1 MGGNRGMSRLPV
13 ISGKKCIKI
22 LEQFGFIVYR
32 QRGSH
37 VTLVRENPPNQTTVP
52 LHKELDRGTL
62 KAILKQ
68 TNISAEDFI
77 KKS

>member
-1 MGGNRGMSRLPV
+1 MSKLPI
-13 ISGKKCIKI
+13 ISGKKCIKA
-22 LEQFGFIVYR
+22 LEKFGFAVYR

-62 KAILKQ
+62 KAILRQ
-68 TNISAEDFI
+68 TEISLDEFLA
-77 KKS
+77 KL

>member
-1 MGGNRGMSRLPV
+1 MSKLPI
-13 ISGKKCIKI
+13 ISGKKCIKV
-22 LEQFGFIVYR
+22 LEKFGFIVYR

-62 KAILKQ
+62 KAILRQ
-68 TNISAEDFI
+68 TEINLDEFLAKI
-77 KKS
+77 

>member
-1 MGGNRGMSRLPV
+1 MSKLPV
-13 ISGKKCIKI
+13 VSGKKCIKV
-22 LEQFGFIVYR
+22 LEKFGFAVYR
-32 QRGSH
+32 QRSSH

-68 TNISAEDFI
+68 SNIDVREFI
-77 KKS
+77 EKL

>member
-1 MGGNRGMSRLPV
+1 MSKLPI
-13 ISGKKCIKI
+13 ISGKKCIKV
-22 LEQFGFIVYR
+22 LEKFGFIVYR

-62 KAILKQ
+62 KAILRQ
-68 TNISAEDFI
+68 TEIDLDEFLAKI
-77 KKS
+77 

>member
-1 MGGNRGMSRLPV
+1 VSKLPI
-13 ISGKKCIKI
+13 ISGKKCIKV
-22 LEQFGFIVYR
+22 LERFGFVVYR

-52 LHKELDRGTL
+52 LHKELDRGTI

-68 TNISAEDFI
+68 SNIGIEEFTAQL
-77 KKS
+77 

>member
-1 MGGNRGMSRLPV
+1 MSKLPS

-22 LEQFGFIVYR
+22 LEQFGFVVYR
-32 QRGSH
+32 GRGSH

-62 KAILKQ
+62 RAILRQ
-68 TNISAEDFI
+68 TGVGIDEFTA
-77 KKS
+77 KL